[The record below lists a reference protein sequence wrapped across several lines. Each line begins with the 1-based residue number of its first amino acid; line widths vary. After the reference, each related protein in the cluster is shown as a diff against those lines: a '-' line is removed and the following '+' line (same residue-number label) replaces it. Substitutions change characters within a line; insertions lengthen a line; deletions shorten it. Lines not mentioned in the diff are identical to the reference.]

1 MTTAHRP
8 TWVAGKGEASDYGN
22 WSLGGKVSGQFSVKD
37 MPGHTKLKMR
47 QGEQIPDFVTRDE
60 LESAED
66 KALDGKLKAKKR
78 SALEDSSSSTVL
90 GGAKP
95 LMLKAEEV
103 DTERINRK
111 YDDGDDEEEEEDSD
125 LDSSSDEDEEDD
137 EELLQRELEKIK
149 AEREKVRLEKEAE
162 EAAIAEKTASD
173 AALLGNPLMLGAT
186 KSSQVKRKW
195 NDDVVFKNQ
204 ARTEPE
210 AKKRFV
216 NDTIRNDFH
225 RRFLAK
231 FAK

>member
-1 MTTAHRP
+1 MGIADA
-8 TWVAGKGEASDYGN
+8 V
-22 WSLGGKVSGQFSVKD
+22 
-37 MPGHTKLKMR
+37 
-47 QGEQIPDFVTRDE
+47 
-60 LESAED
+60 
-66 KALDGKLKAKKR
+66 ALDGKLKAKKR

-186 KSSQVKRKW
+186 KSSQVKRKVSCRPW
-195 NDDVVFKNQ
+195 RRPAHPPRKN
-204 ARTEPE
+204 
-210 AKKRFV
+210 
-216 NDTIRNDFH
+216 H
-225 RRFLAK
+225 S
-231 FAK
+231 